1 MIREYLGFDLTE
13 HRDDKMMQGI
23 VFGALGA
30 CAEALPWFLAAFA
43 LPYVLEGGNTLAAA
57 VAVAA
62 LGIVGFLLGLMAK
75 VKALC
80 ANFDATYAMVSHA
93 RIGLANHL
101 AKLPLGRVLLQRDGA
116 WAELITAQFSMY
128 QDIVTLVWGCVVAGT
143 AFPVLLWLLLLW
155 LNWASAVVLLLA
167 LPCAMLSVPLAYRLL
182 DRAAA
187 KVAKARQDASV
198 NVLEVI
204 TGARDLRFFDPL
216 EQRAETALQSLRDYR
231 DQSMKTEVAPAPA
244 LLLFSLVIFIGAAVS
259 IGVASLQCAAQGG
272 SPATFFVVILLTL
285 RLGMAINE
293 FGPYLAEMRFVGTII
308 QRIRDVMDEP
318 IMPQT
323 HQGQQPQDGGIDVSH
338 VTFSYGGADVIHNA
352 SLQVGNGKMAA
363 LVGPSGSGK
372 STLAALTARLW
383 DVKGGAIRIGNVDL
397 RDMDER
403 TLQET
408 VSMVLQDVVL
418 FPMTVADNIRLGCPE
433 ASMDKVIE
441 VAKAACIHERVLQLP
456 QGYETLLESGD
467 VALSGGER
475 QRLAIAR
482 AILKDAPVLIL
493 DEATA
498 SLDLENETAVQQALA
513 NLCREKTTLVI
524 AHRLWTI
531 QDADCIF
538 VMDKGAIVER
548 GTHVELMNSAGLY
561 AKMWEVQNEGG

>member
-1 MIREYLGFDLTE
+1 MIREYLGFDLTD
-13 HRDDKMMQGI
+13 HRDEKMIKG
-23 VFGALGA
+23 VVYSALGA
-30 CAEALPWFLAAFA
+30 SAEALPWFLAAFA
-43 LPYVLEGGNTLAAA
+43 LPYALEGGNVLLAAA
-57 VAVAA
+57 IAAA
-62 LGIVGFLLGLMAK
+62 LGIAGFLLGLMIK

-80 ANFDATYAMVSHA
+80 ANFDATYGMVSHA

-101 AKLPLGRVLLQRDGA
+101 AKLPLGRVLMQRDGA

-128 QDIVTLVWGCVVAGT
+128 QDIVTLVWGCVVSGT
-143 AFPVLLWLLLLW
+143 ALPVLLWLLLLW

-167 LPCAMLSVPLAYRLL
+167 VPCAMLSVPVAYRLL
-182 DRAAA
+182 DKAAA
-187 KVAKARQDASV
+187 KIAQARQTAAV
-198 NVLEVI
+198 NTLEVI
-204 TGARDLRFFDPL
+204 TGARDLRFFDPDGR
-216 EQRAETALQSLRDYR
+216 RAEIALRSLHDYR

-244 LLLFSLVIFIGAAVS
+244 LLLFSLVIFIGAAAS
-259 IGVASLQCAAQGG
+259 IGVASLQFAAQGG

-285 RLGMAINE
+285 RLAMAINE
-293 FGPYLAEMRFVGTII
+293 FGPYLAEMRFVGSII
-308 QRIRDVMDEP
+308 QRIRNVMDEP
-318 IMPQT
+318 VMPQT
-323 HQGQQPQDGGIDVSH
+323 HQGQCPQNGEIEVSH
-338 VTFSYGGADVIHNA
+338 ATFSYGGEDVIHNV
-352 SLQVGNGKMAA
+352 SLHVGDGKMAA

-372 STLAALTARLW
+372 STLAALIARLW

-397 RDMDER
+397 RDIDER
-403 TLQET
+403 TLQAT

-418 FPMTVADNIRLGCPE
+418 FPMTVADNIRLGRPD
-433 ASMDKVIE
+433 APMDKVIE

-456 QGYETLLESGD
+456 QGYDTVLESGD

-513 NLCREKTTLVI
+513 NLCRGKTTLVI

-531 QDADCIF
+531 QDADDIF
-538 VMDKGAIVER
+538 VMDKGSIIEC
-548 GTHVELMNSAGLY
+548 GTHAELMAKRGLY
-561 AKMWEVQNEGG
+561 ATMWEAQNERA